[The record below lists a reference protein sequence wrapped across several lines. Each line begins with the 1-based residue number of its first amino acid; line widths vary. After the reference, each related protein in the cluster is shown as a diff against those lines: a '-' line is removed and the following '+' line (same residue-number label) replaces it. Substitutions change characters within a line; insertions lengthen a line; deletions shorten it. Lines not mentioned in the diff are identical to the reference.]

1 MKATRWALQIMLILL
16 VGLAF
21 ASAALAANNFIK
33 IVNNCNNK
41 IVFYYKCYNNN
52 PWDQNTGC
60 PMDNTMNQ
68 VEAGKSWTKG
78 YTYNSINTCKKIYI
92 SYGRYDRSCDA
103 NDKKLK
109 AEFPENMPKI
119 LTVEGNCQ
127 GSSFDFRMVPQG
139 GTVID

>member
-68 VEAGKSWTKG
+68 VEAGKSWTKA
-78 YTYNSINTCKKIYI
+78 TPTTPSTHAKRSISAMAATTVV
-92 SYGRYDRSCDA
+92 A
-103 NDKKLK
+103 
-109 AEFPENMPKI
+109 MP
-119 LTVEGNCQ
+119 TTRN
-127 GSSFDFRMVPQG
+127 
-139 GTVID
+139 